1 MKGKILVLG
10 GEGLLGGDL
19 TRYLREFENFEV
31 TSLGRNK
38 ADITDLKGL
47 DSVWQTIMPQFVINC
62 GAYTNVDL
70 AEKERDLC
78 KKINVDAVQNL
89 ISLTLKYKTKLIH
102 ISTASVLSSNQ
113 QEELSNTAN
122 QSPVN
127 YYSETK
133 SMAENLCSEYI
144 NQDVSIYA
152 LRTYWL
158 YGTKNSDFVSFV
170 RKSLEDRIQTRI
182 VSDQFGQPTSTFIVF
197 KIVQL
202 ILNHEI
208 LPGIYPSTASG
219 SASRLEWAYKIA
231 DLLNLDK
238 KFLTPVLSS
247 EFQTAAIRPVNATL
261 SHEIWH
267 KQKLEISNWDKG
279 LEEFLNGTTGY
290 AKFR

>member
-1 MKGKILVLG
+1 MKRKILILG
-10 GEGLLGGDL
+10 GEGLLGRDL
-19 TRYLREFENFEV
+19 THYLMEYENFEV
-31 TSLGRNK
+31 TSLGRKK
-38 ADITDLKGL
+38 ADITDLKEL
-47 DSVWQTIMPQFVINC
+47 DSLWQTIMPQFVINC

-78 KKINVDAVQNL
+78 KKINVNAVQNL
-89 ISLTLKYKTKLIH
+89 IFLSSKYKTKLIQ
-102 ISTASVLSSNQ
+102 ISTASVLGSNK
-113 QEELSNTAN
+113 QEELSNNAK

-133 SMAENLCSEYI
+133 AMAENLCNEYL
-144 NQDVSIYA
+144 NQGGSVYA

-158 YGTKNSDFVSFV
+158 YGKKNSDFVSFV
-170 RKSLEDRIQTRI
+170 RKSLEEKNNTRI

-202 ILNHEI
+202 VLNQEI

-231 DLLNLDK
+231 DILDLDQK
-238 KFLTPVLSS
+238 YLIPVLSR
-247 EFQTAAIRPVNATL
+247 EFQAAAIRPVNATL

-267 KQKLEISNWDKG
+267 KQKLTISKWDEG
-279 LEEFLNGTTGY
+279 LGEFLNGITGY
-290 AKFR
+290 AKFK

>member
-1 MKGKILVLG
+1 MKRKILILG
-10 GEGLLGGDL
+10 GDGLLGGDL
-19 TRYLREFENFEV
+19 TRYLREVENFEV
-31 TSLGRNK
+31 ISLGRNK

-62 GAYTNVDL
+62 GAYTNVDM
-70 AEKERDLC
+70 AEKERKLC
-78 KKINVDAVQNL
+78 KQINVDAVENL

-102 ISTASVLSSNQ
+102 ISTASVLSSSK
-113 QEELSNTAN
+113 QEELSNTTK

-133 SMAENLCSEYI
+133 AI

-197 KIVQL
+197 KIVKL

-247 EFQTAAIRPVNATL
+247 EFQAAAIRPVNATL

-267 KQKLEISNWDKG
+267 KQKLEISNWDEG
-279 LEEFLNGTTGY
+279 LEEFLNGIT
-290 AKFR
+290 

>member
-1 MKGKILVLG
+1 MKRKILILG

-19 TRYLREFENFEV
+19 TRYLREFEDFEV
-31 TSLGRNK
+31 ISLGRNK
-38 ADITDLKGL
+38 ADITDLKVL
-47 DSVWQTIMPQFVINC
+47 DSVWQTTMPQYVINC

-89 ISLTLKYKTKLIH
+89 IFLSSKYKTKLIH
-102 ISTASVLSSNQ
+102 ISTASVLGSNK
-113 QEELSNTAN
+113 QEELSNTN
-122 QSPVN
+122 KQSPVN

-133 SMAENLCSEYI
+133 AMAENLCSEYI
-144 NQDVSIYA
+144 NQGGSIYV

-170 RKSLEDRIQTRI
+170 RKSLEEKIQTRI
-182 VSDQFGQPTSTFIVF
+182 VSDQFGQPTSTSIVF

-202 ILNHEI
+202 ILSQEI
-208 LPGIYPSTASG
+208 LPGVYPSTASG

-231 DLLNLDK
+231 DLLKLDK
-238 KFLTPVLSS
+238 KFLIPVLSN
-247 EFQTAAIRPVNATL
+247 EFEAAAIRPVNATL

-267 KQKLEISNWDKG
+267 KQKLEISKWDEV
-279 LEEFLNGTTGY
+279 LEEFLNGIT
-290 AKFR
+290 